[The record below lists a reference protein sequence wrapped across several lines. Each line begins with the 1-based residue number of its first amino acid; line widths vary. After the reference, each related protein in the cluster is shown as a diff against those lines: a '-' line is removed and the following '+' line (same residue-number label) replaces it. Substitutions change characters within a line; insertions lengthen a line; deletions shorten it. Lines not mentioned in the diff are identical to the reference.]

1 MTDKKVTIP
10 SSLLTADENYRGVNL
25 AYLSLKAAYLEL
37 EDIQQSLRGEK
48 NYTLSDKVRDVM
60 EVLDRGYSYRLGNIK
75 GDSDD

>member
-10 SSLLTADENYRGVNL
+10 SSLLTADENYSGVNL
-25 AYLSLKAAYLEL
+25 AYWSLKAAYLEL
-37 EDIQQSLRGEK
+37 EGIQQSLRGEK

-75 GDSDD
+75 GSNQ